1 MTDPLAE
8 VVSLLQPNA
17 LHSKVVSGSGA
28 WAVHR
33 SEAGTPFYCILLEGG
48 SRLTVGR
55 QDPIELLEGDF
66 VLIPAAHRFI
76 MESRQSAEAGAVDP
90 LTVTELDGEIRHGDP
105 DDHVNARLLVG
116 HFEFA
121 SPDAALLV
129 SLLPHLIRIR
139 GERRLTTLV
148 QLVGEEARDL
158 RPGRDLILARLL
170 EVLLV
175 EALRSTASTAA
186 SPGLLRGL
194 ADSRLAVT
202 IRRMHEDPTKD
213 WSVEG
218 LAREASLSRSAFF
231 DRFRRTLGMPPM
243 EYLLSWRMALAKNLL
258 RQGGIGI
265 KEVAGRVGYG
275 SASAFS
281 VAFTRSVGLPPTRY
295 VAHDAS
301 GDAAVE

>member
-1 MTDPLAE
+1 MADPLAE

-17 LHSKVVSGSGA
+17 LHSKIVSGSGA

-48 SRLTVGR
+48 SRLIVGS
-55 QDPIELLEGDF
+55 QEPVELQGGDF
-66 VLIPAAHRFI
+66 VLIPAAQKFR
-76 MESRQSAEAGAVDP
+76 MESLQGAGRATVDP

-105 DDHVNARLLVG
+105 EDRVNARLLVG

-129 SLLPHLIRIR
+129 SLLPHLIWIR
-139 GERRLTTLV
+139 GERRLVTLV
-148 QLVGEEARDL
+148 QLVGEEARNL
-158 RPGRDLILARLL
+158 RPGRDLILTRLL
-170 EVLLV
+170 EVMLV
-175 EALRSTASTAA
+175 EALRSTAGTAA

-194 ADSRLAVT
+194 ADSRLASA

-231 DRFRRTLGMPPM
+231 DRFRRTLGMAPM

-258 RQGGIGI
+258 CQTDLGI
-265 KEVAGRVGYG
+265 KEVAERVGYG

-281 VAFTRSVGLPPTRY
+281 VAFTRFVGLPPTRY
-295 VAHDAS
+295 PAQDAP
-301 GDAAVE
+301 GQTG